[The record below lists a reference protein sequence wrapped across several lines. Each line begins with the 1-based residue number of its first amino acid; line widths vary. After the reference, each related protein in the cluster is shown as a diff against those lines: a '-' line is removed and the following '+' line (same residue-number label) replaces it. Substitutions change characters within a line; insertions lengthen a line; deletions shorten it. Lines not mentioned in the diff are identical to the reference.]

1 MSPETAATI
10 RHAADVVQWFNL
22 AAALAIMLLAL
33 EMGRRFKSAR
43 PYLVGPISLA
53 AHSILFYLVAL
64 LGRMPGPV
72 ASFWSALLRLHIYL
86 VILAVLLAAFVVAIS
101 PAPPGW
107 PDYEDGPH
115 E

>member
-1 MSPETAATI
+1 MEELT
-10 RHAADVVQWFNL
+10 RL
-22 AAALAIMLLAL
+22 AVISAGALLAVL
-33 EMGRRFKSAR
+33 SLAWVLRTAAR

-86 VILAVLLAAFVVAIS
+86 IILAVLLAAFVVAIS